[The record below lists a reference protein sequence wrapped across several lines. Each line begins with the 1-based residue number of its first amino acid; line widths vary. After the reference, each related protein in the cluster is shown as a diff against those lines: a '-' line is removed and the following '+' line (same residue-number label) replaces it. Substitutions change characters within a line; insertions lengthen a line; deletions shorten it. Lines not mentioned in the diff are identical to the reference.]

1 MSSSNLT
8 DQPSKPDRRSRLV
21 TLLAILGVILLAVQA
36 WGYGAWL
43 FSSSLEPLRSPQPVP
58 GDVVD
63 RVRVAEL
70 SSLLGAS
77 AWLAYV
83 AWDWSRKKTLTW
95 PLLWTVTWACV
106 YWQEPLVN
114 VSTHTFSFNRAFH
127 NLGDWTTYLPFVPS
141 SYSPL
146 PEALILEGLV
156 FLYLLP
162 LLATVVAAYMR
173 LLRNRL
179 RIRSPWILAL
189 IAYGTVAVFD
199 WAFESRGIAQG
210 LLRYVEIGGPALHEG
225 RPTQWPL
232 FQGFA
237 IGAAWAL
244 PGIVTYL
251 IRDHHAPE
259 PRQHRPQWA
268 IHRRSV
274 SVTILAAVGAAN
286 LVFGVYNAGFV
297 ALMHGTTSEQPAWL
311 SAPR

>member
-1 MSSSNLT
+1 MSTSALA
-8 DQPSKPDRRSRLV
+8 DPGSKPDRRSRIA
-21 TLLAILGVILLAVQA
+21 TLLAVLGMVVLATQV

-43 FSSSLEPLRSPQPVP
+43 LSSSLEPLRSPQPIP
-58 GDVVD
+58 DDVAN
-63 RVRVAEL
+63 RIRIAEL
-70 SSLLGAS
+70 SSMLGAA

-83 AWDWSRKKTLTW
+83 AWDWSRKRALTW
-95 PLLWTVTWACV
+95 PLLWTVTWVCV

-114 VSTHTFSFNRAFH
+114 VRTHTFSFNRAFH
-127 NLGDWTTYLPFVPS
+127 NLGDWTTQLPFVPS

-173 LLRNRL
+173 LLRDRL

-189 IAYGTVAVFD
+189 VAYVTVVGFD
-199 WAFESRGIAQG
+199 CAFETRGIAQG

-225 RPTQWPL
+225 QPTQWPL

-251 IRDHHAPE
+251 VRDHRAKE
-259 PRQHRPQWA
+259 PRTHRPQWSVD
-268 IHRRSV
+268 RRSAT
-274 SVTILAAVGAAN
+274 VTVLAAIGAAN
-286 LVFGVYNAGFV
+286 LVFGLYNASYV
-297 ALMHGTTSEQPAWL
+297 AVMHGTVSEQPAWL